1 LAATSIGMAVLALVL
16 RSPVTLADI
25 DDVTLRILFPA
36 ALAFVL
42 AFAPAPGTSVGRIA
56 RELTVLGLCL
66 AVFAGNLL
74 PVMLACY
81 PLVLMASV
89 LLDWMRTGGGPT

>member
-1 LAATSIGMAVLALVL
+1 MAVLALVL